1 MYCWLTA
8 PAVRSLAMSHSAP
21 TDPTAPDRWTTE
33 QYLHLVDEGVLGPD
47 DKVELLEGV
56 IVAMAPSNAPHAAG
70 VARATRALVRAV
82 GDRAVVRVQLPVIAG
97 FYSMPEP
104 DAAVVPGA
112 IQDYDHEHPTTALL
126 VVEVSDTSLKQ
137 DRLTKR
143 AIYAAGGIPEYWI
156 VNLRDD
162 CVEVRRDPEPAAR
175 RYTSI
180 AIARRGERIELVALP
195 GVSVAVDDLLP
206 SPVA

>member
-82 GDRAVVRVQLPVIAG
+82 GDRASGRAHRAGRATRRVG
-97 FYSMPEP
+97 S
-104 DAAVVPGA
+104 G
-112 IQDYDHEHPTTALL
+112 
-126 VVEVSDTSLKQ
+126 
-137 DRLTKR
+137 R
-143 AIYAAGGIPEYWI
+143 
-156 VNLRDD
+156 
-162 CVEVRRDPEPAAR
+162 
-175 RYTSI
+175 
-180 AIARRGERIELVALP
+180 
-195 GVSVAVDDLLP
+195 
-206 SPVA
+206 